1 MVSGATV
8 DVAIQVQ
15 TDMDDL
21 DKRMDEMEAVG
32 HHFHDHVTQKEKVM
46 LLFIRKMSGS
56 VRHLAQAIEREGG
69 DGSDPPDSRD

>member
-1 MVSGATV
+1 
-8 DVAIQVQ
+8 
-15 TDMDDL
+15 
-21 DKRMDEMEAVG
+21 
-32 HHFHDHVTQKEKVM
+32 M